1 MNRWYFTR
9 MHLPEDQQSIS
20 RQAVTKVPEI
30 TVFFWITKI
39 LTTGMGEATSD
50 FMNAALGPAIAVP
63 LMLIGL
69 TVALKRQFNAPRY
82 NAWSYWLVVVM
93 VAVFGTSAADAL
105 HVGFGI
111 AYPVSSG
118 FYLIVL
124 AVVLVAWYRSEKTL
138 SIHSVYTRRREQ
150 FYWATVLAT
159 FALGTAAGDMTATNW
174 HLGYLS
180 SGILFITLFALPA
193 VGYWRFGLNSIFA
206 FWFAY
211 IMTRPLGASFADWMD
226 ASSRK
231 GGLALG
237 TGPVALGLA
246 VVMLAFIAYIATTR
260 IDVKDEQG
268 AAHAGIQPV
277 LDLELD

>member
-1 MNRWYFTR
+1 
-9 MHLPEDQQSIS
+9 LPEDQHSIAG
-20 RQAVTKVPEI
+20 RALTKVPEI

-39 LTTGMGEATSD
+39 LTTAMGEATSD

-69 TVALKRQFNAPRY
+69 VVALKRQFKSPGY
-82 NAWSYWLVVVM
+82 NAWNYWLVVIM
-93 VAVFGTSAADAL
+93 VAVFGTSCADAL

-111 AYPVSSG
+111 PYTVSST
-118 FYLIVL
+118 FYL
-124 AVVLVAWYRSEKTL
+124 VVLGVVFLAWYRAEKTL
-138 SIHSVYTRRREQ
+138 SIHSIYTRRREQ

-174 HLGYLS
+174 NLGYLS
-180 SGILFITLFALPA
+180 SGILFISLFALPA
-193 VGYWRFGLNSIFA
+193 VAYRWFGLNSIFA

-226 ASSRK
+226 ATARK

-237 TGPVALGLA
+237 TGPVAVGLA
-246 VVMLAFIAYIATTR
+246 VVMFGFIAYLAASR
-260 IDVKDEQG
+260 IDVAEDEQP
-268 AAHAGIQPV
+268 AAAQPHVKPV

>member
-1 MNRWYFTR
+1 MPARA
-9 MHLPEDQQSIS
+9 L
-20 RQAVTKVPEI
+20 TKVPEI
-30 TVFFWITKI
+30 TVFFWVTKI
-39 LTTGMGEATSD
+39 LTTAMGEATSD

-69 TVALKRQFNAPRY
+69 VVALKRQFKSTGY
-82 NAWSYWLVVVM
+82 NAWNYWLVVIM
-93 VAVFGTSAADAL
+93 VAVFGTSCADAL

-111 AYPVSSG
+111 AYPVSST

-124 AVVLVAWYRSEKTL
+124 AAVFVAWYRSERTH
-138 SIHSVYTRRREQ
+138 SINSIYTRRREQ

-180 SGILFITLFALPA
+180 SGILFVSLFALPA
-193 VGYWRFGLNSIFA
+193 VAHRWFGLNSIFA

-226 ASSRK
+226 ATSRK

-237 TGPVALGLA
+237 TGPVAIGLA
-246 VVMLAFIAYIATTR
+246 VVMVGFIAYLAVSR
-260 IDVKDEQG
+260 VDVKGDQDVV
-268 AAHAGIQPV
+268 AVKPHVQPV